1 MSVQWN
7 ANFSSDSFVVSG
19 GVLQGGE
26 LCLYSD
32 GLLTEFGVGCLNPLQ
47 FQLTIFSSFAIVVGR
62 YLTGFTAESNH
73 AFGACAITTRT
84 LVVTRLDTLSSH
96 RSSRIGQPTMAEDS
110 DSDGR

>member
-26 LCLYSD
+26 LRLYSD

-62 YLTGFTAESNH
+62 YLTGFARYTPCIWRMRNYDAYAGGHERHAQLASFVANRTADY
-73 AFGACAITTRT
+73 GR
-84 LVVTRLDTLSSH
+84 RL
-96 RSSRIGQPTMAEDS
+96 RQRW
-110 DSDGR
+110 